1 MGFLNIWLPITNL
14 EFSIVLLFVIG
25 FCIGVL
31 GGFFGVGGGWIATP
45 ALNIFRFDMDFAV
58 GTDITQ
64 IFGNS
69 IIATKVHSGMG
80 NIDWKL
86 GIFSI
91 IFSVFGVEL
100 SAQLVVYLK
109 AQFGAETLDMI
120 IRWCYIV
127 LLGVLGIFMLYDY
140 FVVQKRMAEED
151 QKNFDP
157 SLKKTTSKAKKKP
170 KKAISLPQRL
180 QLLKIPPMVSFPI
193 SGIKSVSVWIVLL
206 IFFIA
211 GALQGFL
218 GVGGGFIKMPAMI
231 YLLGVPT
238 IIAVGTDLFNVLIT
252 SLYGGFTYALK
263 GRVEIIAALIMF
275 CGGAIGAAFG
285 STATKYVHGY
295 RIRLLFAIMIL
306 IAGFSVLVKQLEK
319 PLEMPVL
326 NTISGVL
333 VLGGAIGMTSIVLGK
348 LLVSYLKVKKSE
360 LTFNYND
367 FEKK

>member
-180 QLLKIPPMVSFPI
+180 QLLKIPPMVSFTI
-193 SGIKSVSVWIVLL
+193 SGIKSVSV
-206 IFFIA
+206 
-211 GALQGFL
+211 
-218 GVGGGFIKMPAMI
+218 
-231 YLLGVPT
+231 
-238 IIAVGTDLFNVLIT
+238 
-252 SLYGGFTYALK
+252 
-263 GRVEIIAALIMF
+263 
-275 CGGAIGAAFG
+275 
-285 STATKYVHGY
+285 
-295 RIRLLFAIMIL
+295 
-306 IAGFSVLVKQLEK
+306 
-319 PLEMPVL
+319 
-326 NTISGVL
+326 
-333 VLGGAIGMTSIVLGK
+333 
-348 LLVSYLKVKKSE
+348 
-360 LTFNYND
+360 
-367 FEKK
+367 